1 MKRDIRNEV
10 CYKECVKV
18 IEDFKDNRE
27 YMQSV
32 LVAVVSE
39 MKGTDISY
47 VLDVFETLSDDYWDK
62 DVLLSRDIYLA
73 FRQYKAFLEYSKVL
87 PSSDQ

>member
-1 MKRDIRNEV
+1 MERDIKNEV
-10 CYKECVKV
+10 CYKKCVKV

-32 LVAVVSE
+32 LVAVLSE

-47 VLDVFETLSDDYWDK
+47 VLDVLETLSNDYWAK
-62 DVLLSRDIYLA
+62 DVLLSRDIWLA

-87 PSSDQ
+87 PLSYQ